1 MFLAVLTLVTALTIS
16 AVAIYYSV
24 AGLVAIFAA
33 AAVPIIIMGGAL
45 EVGKL
50 VTAVWLHKYWDR
62 ANWWLRTYL
71 GLSVIILMFITSMGI
86 FGFLSK
92 AHIEQT
98 ATAGEGVAQIERID
112 EEIARQRAVIERAE
126 IKIQDVQTSGT
137 GADVNI
143 QAQID
148 REQAR
153 IDTAYN
159 RIQPAIDSTN
169 QQLESDKEFFLRQ
182 LPELDEKLARL
193 DDMSNID
200 TTDEEAVKRLQALV
214 GARPDGAY
222 GGGTARAVRDY
233 REGLQADRDSIFA
246 KVEKLKAAAQ
256 EEIARLRGRA
266 ESEIDDSNAL
276 IGRLRSQLGQ
286 TTGEDIGAVIQEQN
300 QRISQANSEMDQ
312 LVEEKFQLE
321 AEYRKLEAEV
331 GPIKYIAEFIYG
343 DEANKNMLEEAVRW
357 VIIVIIFVF
366 DPLAVLLLIAS
377 QYTFNWTR
385 QDRASIREEITPQDS
400 EETGESGAS
409 QSHSGEYHGNN
420 EETEPELVL
429 SDTDTDTGERD
440 TEVEDTHSL
449 SDQVHT
455 QPIIVYPEPE
465 ELNSVEIDDL
475 DDEPHVVMVYEE
487 TVVDNNEPNADKSK
501 FAILPDLEDAIQEAR
516 FEDDPNYSDL
526 GNGYVQYNG
535 KVYAKEAFSVS
546 FKDIVARPDID
557 IDTNVDFGTRFPEQP
572 TKGDLFLRVDH
583 LPTKLYKYNGSKWIE
598 VDKDQ
603 NTSILNDDSYIEL
616 LIDKLADGTYEPDML
631 SDHERDIVEKYLTDK
646 GEK

>member
-1 MFLAVLTLVTALTIS
+1 MFLAILTLVTALTIS

-50 VTAVWLHKYWDR
+50 VTAVWLHKYWDK

-71 GLSVIILMFITSMGI
+71 GLAVVILMFITSMGI

-112 EEIARQRAVIERAE
+112 QEIARQRAVVERAE
-126 IKIQDVQTSGT
+126 IKIEDVQTTGT
-137 GADVNI
+137 GADANI

-153 IDTAYN
+153 IDTAYD
-159 RIQPAIDSTN
+159 RVQPAIDSTN
-169 QQLESDKEFFLRQ
+169 QQLESDKAFFLNQ
-182 LPELDEKLARL
+182 LPNIDAKLVQLDQA
-193 DDMSNID
+193 SAVD

-233 REGLQADRDSIFA
+233 RDNLLAQRADLLG
-246 KVEKLKAAAQ
+246 KVEDLKSQAQ
-256 EEIARLRGRA
+256 EEIARLRSRA

-276 IGRLRSQLGQ
+276 ISRLRSQLGQ
-286 TTGEDIGAVIQEQN
+286 TTGEDIGSVIQDQN
-300 QRISQANSEMDQ
+300 TRISEANTEIDR
-312 LVEEKFQLE
+312 LIEEKFQLE

-343 DEANKNMLEEAVRW
+343 NEADKNMLEEAVRW

-385 QDRASIREEITPQDS
+385 QDRASIVDTATEQDKQTPEEPGPTLSYTRQRSGDDEEKEPAPVFANTDS
-400 EETGESGAS
+400 SVGDR
-409 QSHSGEYHGNN
+409 N
-420 EETEPELVL
+420 
-429 SDTDTDTGERD
+429 
-440 TEVEDTHSL
+440 TEVEISDSTSVPEHSET
-449 SDQVHT
+449 D
-455 QPIIVYPEPE
+455 IVYPEPQDIE
-465 ELNSVEIDDL
+465 SVDHSDN
-475 DDEPHVVMVYEE
+475 EPYVVMVYEE
-487 TVVDNNEPNADKSK
+487 QAEDELHDADKSK
-501 FAILPDLEDAIQEAR
+501 FEILPDLEDTIRQTKL
-516 FEDDPNYSDL
+516 EDDPNFSDL
-526 GNGYVQYNG
+526 GNGYVQFMG
-535 KVYAKEAFSVS
+535 KVYSKEAFDVS
-546 FKDIVARPDID
+546 YKDILAKPDVD
-557 IDTNVDFGTRFPEQP
+557 IETHVDFGTRFPETP
-572 TKGDLFLRVDH
+572 GKGDLFLRVDH
-583 LPTKLYKYNGSKWIE
+583 LPTKLYKYNGTKWIE

-603 NTSILNDDSYIEL
+603 NTSILNHQSYIEL
-616 LIDKLADGTYEPDML
+616 LIEKLGDGTYDPDML
-631 SDHERDIVEKYLTDK
+631 SDYERDIVEQYLTKK
-646 GEK
+646 GE

>member
-50 VTAVWLHKYWDR
+50 VTAVWLHKYWNR

-153 IDTAYN
+153 IDTAYD

-169 QQLESDKEFFLRQ
+169 QQLESDKEFFLGQ

-246 KVEKLKAAAQ
+246 KVEELKASAQ

-276 IGRLRSQLGQ
+276 IARLRSQLGQ

-487 TVVDNNEPNADKSK
+487 TVVDNNEPNADKAK

-583 LPTKLYKYNGSKWIE
+583 LPTKLYKYNGAKWIE

>member
-1 MFLAVLTLVTALTIS
+1 MFLAVLTLVTALAIS

-62 ANWWLRTYL
+62 ANYWLRAYL

-112 EEIARQRAVIERAE
+112 KEIARQRAVIERAE

-153 IDTAYN
+153 IDTAYD
-159 RIQPAIDSTN
+159 RIKPAIDATN
-169 QQLESDKEFFLRQ
+169 QQLESDKEFFLGQ
-182 LPELDEKLARL
+182 LPELDEKLAQL
-193 DDMSNID
+193 DGMSNID
-200 TTDEEAVKRLQALV
+200 TADKEAVKRLQALV

-246 KVEKLKAAAQ
+246 KVEELKASAQ

-312 LVEEKFQLE
+312 LVEEKYQLE

-377 QYTFNWTR
+377 QYTFNWIR
-385 QDRASIREEITPQDS
+385 QDRASIREEITSQDS
-400 EETGESGAS
+400 EPTGESSAS
-409 QSHSGEYHGNN
+409 QSHSSEYHGNN

-429 SDTDTDTGERD
+429 SDTDTDTGEGD
-440 TEVEDTHSL
+440 TEIEDTHSS

-455 QPIIVYPEPE
+455 QSTIVYPEPE
-465 ELNSVEIDDL
+465 ELEFEDII
-475 DDEPHVVMVYEE
+475 DEPHVVMVYEE
-487 TVVDNNEPNADKSK
+487 TVLDNKEAGADKAK

-516 FEDDPNYSDL
+516 IEDDPSYSDL

-572 TKGDLFLRVDH
+572 TKGDLFLRVDN
-583 LPTKLYKYNGSKWIE
+583 LPTKLYKYNGAKWIE